1 MKSLLL
7 GSLLWPLGVWAAPL
21 VGHLS
26 SPAGA
31 LPALRVYAWSSSG
44 RLFAAAT
51 APGQSLVRLD
61 VPAGRYRVFATPADP
76 GVPLVYL
83 GHTTC
88 SSGEDAGSCQHD
100 LRWISATDGASTHV
114 DINDWHIDDAQAQT
128 LDRALHREAGTG
140 DSDPSIASPRFFEY
154 PGASLLRAHASH
166 LVRPDV
172 RPEWRARLA
181 DALAAGHINFAGR
194 ASIVELP
201 CGNGCVAA
209 RIVDLETG
217 RVTAVPTGAERQGL
231 LACPERLAYR
241 RDSRLL
247 RVAMDGADGAV
258 VESYYVWEPDSAQL
272 RPLGIPASAT
282 PSRCTTPRAPNL
294 SH

>member
-1 MKSLLL
+1 LI
-7 GSLLWPLGVWAAPL
+7 
-21 VGHLS
+21 
-26 SPAGA
+26 
-31 LPALRVYAWSSSG
+31 
-44 RLFAAAT
+44 AAAT

-88 SSGEDAGSCQHD
+88 SNGEDATSCQHD
-100 LRWISATDGASTHV
+100 LRWVSATDSGSTHV
-114 DINDWHIDDAQAQT
+114 DINDWHIDDAQAQS
-128 LDRALHREAGTG
+128 LDRALHREEGAGEP
-140 DSDPSIASPRFFEY
+140 DPSVASPRFFEY
-154 PGASLLRAHASH
+154 PGANQLRAHAGR
-166 LVRPDV
+166 LVHPDV

-201 CGNGCVAA
+201 CGSGCVAA

-247 RVAMDGADGAV
+247 RVAVDGADGAA

-272 RPLGIPASAT
+272 RPLGLPAEAAAG
-282 PSRCTTPRAPNL
+282 PCTTARASRRGP
-294 SH
+294 